1 MWRGLAAKGLVGV
14 LALGGC
20 GARSTGVVETA
31 DGMLSLTASGPD
43 LAAATERALRDATA
57 HCAGRGR
64 QTQILGTQ
72 MGRDEYRLAFRC
84 TGRAVAAPVPPA
96 PAPASPSMVMLP
108 PGEAPMLNGE
118 PFGRGTAPP
127 PPPPPPLPPR
137 ALPPPSVA
145 APALILLQPGAAP
158 VLSSDGFGGRAAAV
172 TPAAPPVTAAPPAPA
187 PVPAQSS
194 RPLPPLSSGASLPP
208 LYGPVGL
215 RRD

>member
-57 HCAGRGR
+57 HCAGQGR

-118 PFGRGTAPP
+118 PFGRGTAPA
-127 PPPPPPLPPR
+127 PPLPPLPLPPPR

-158 VLSSDGFGGRAAAV
+158 VLSGDGFSGRAAPV
-172 TPAAPPVTAAPPAPA
+172 TPAPPPVAAMPPAPA
-187 PVPAQSS
+187 RSS
-194 RPLPPLSSGASLPP
+194 SPLPPLSSGASLPP

>member
-20 GARSTGVVETA
+20 GARSTGVVEAA

-57 HCAGRGR
+57 HCAGQGR

-84 TGRAVAAPVPPA
+84 TGRAVAAPVPPPSA
-96 PAPASPSMVMLP
+96 PATPSMVMLS
-108 PGEAPMLNGE
+108 PGEAPMLYGP

-127 PPPPPPLPPR
+127 PLPPLPPPR
-137 ALPPPSVA
+137 ALPPPAVA
-145 APALILLQPGAAP
+145 APALILLQPGAGP
-158 VLSSDGFGGRAAAV
+158 VLSGDGLGGRTAPATPAPPPVAAV
-172 TPAAPPVTAAPPAPA
+172 QPAPA
-187 PVPAQSS
+187 RSS
-194 RPLPPLSSGASLPP
+194 SPLPPLSSGASLPP